1 MASVNSREYQA
12 ALLERGSDAQPA
24 TDVNSWLAGAA
35 MRPQAFKS
43 KHLDL
48 PVARK
53 LHGAGAAEYALQEME
68 K

>member
-1 MASVNSREYQA
+1 
-12 ALLERGSDAQPA
+12 LLGRAGDGQPA
-24 TDVNSWLAGAA
+24 AGVGSSLAGVVRRA
-35 MRPQAFKS
+35 RPQGFKS

-53 LHGAGAAEYALQEME
+53 LEGDGAAEYALAEME